1 MSTLRPFTLV
11 LSGGGLKGL
20 AHIGVFQALEEL
32 GHIPAAVIGTSM
44 GSLVAA
50 AWAAGHDIDSMR
62 QQGLNVR
69 RKHVFQVAHTDMAF
83 RRMRAPA
90 IYRPEPLLH
99 LIESVVGNKTFDDL
113 ERRLIVNTV
122 DINSGMQVLWGQP
135 GLRDVRV
142 ADAVFASCALPGLF
156 PPRQLR
162 GRYYCDG
169 AVIRNLPVR
178 AAAVAGAM
186 PVIAVDV
193 GSSSVLRADV
203 ENSGF
208 AAAYA
213 RGLEIVMQTMAE
225 ESLRGWE
232 KPALLLVHPRVEHV
246 PLFAFDQTRELID
259 EGYRATKATLELFGG
274 PLPDDAR
281 GIYPRRRVHIRVAE
295 ERCIG
300 CGACVLR
307 APQVFALGEDGKAK
321 VLEPE
326 QSWSPVDG
334 DYVRNCPTYA
344 ISARLAD
351 GTSVG

>member
-1 MSTLRPFTLV
+1 
-11 LSGGGLKGL
+11 
-20 AHIGVFQALEEL
+20 
-32 GHIPAAVIGTSM
+32 M
-44 GSLVAA
+44 GSLVGA
-50 AWAAGHDIDSMR
+50 AWAAGHTIESML
-62 QQGLNVR
+62 QHGLNVR
-69 RKHVFQVAHTDMAF
+69 RKHVFQVAHTDMAM

-90 IYRPEPLLH
+90 IYRPEPLLQ
-99 LIESVVGNKTFDDL
+99 LIENFVGDKTFDDL

-169 AVIRNLPVR
+169 AVLRNLPVR
-178 AAAVAGAM
+178 ATSLAEEM

-213 RGLEIVMQTMAE
+213 RGLEIVMQTMTE

-246 PLFAFDQTRELID
+246 QTRELID
-259 EGYRATKATLELFGG
+259 EGYRATKAALEFFGG
-274 PLPDDAR
+274 PLPANAR
-281 GIYPRRRVHIRVAE
+281 GIYPRRRVHIRIAE
-295 ERCIG
+295 DRCIG
-300 CGACVLR
+300 CEACVLR
-307 APQVFALGEDGKAK
+307 APHVFALGDNGKAL

-326 QSWSPVDG
+326 QSWSPLDG

-351 GTSVG
+351 GTSIG